1 MHSEVVREWL
11 QKAEEDYN
19 AVVKLEPAE
28 TPCVICFHCQQC
40 IEKYLKA
47 FLTACGE
54 IPPPTHNLIRLN
66 STATEYEKSL
76 DAIYDFL
83 EELNP
88 YSVAIRYPG
97 MSVTSEDAERAIEI
111 MNNLRLRLKDLI
123 DKVTNSEQK

>member
-1 MHSEVVREWL
+1 MHSEVFKEWL

-28 TPCVICFHCQQC
+28 TPYVICFHCQQC

-47 FLTACGE
+47 FLTVYGE
-54 IPPPTHNLIRLN
+54 VPPPTHNLIRLN
-66 STATEYEKSL
+66 SIATEYEKSL
-76 DAIYDFL
+76 DQIRDSL

-97 MSVTSEDAERAIEI
+97 IPVAPEDGEVAIEI
-111 MNNLRLRLKDLI
+111 MGDLRFKLKNSI
-123 DKVTNSEQK
+123 NKVVDYE

>member
-28 TPCVICFHCQQC
+28 TPYVICFHCQQC

-47 FLTACGE
+47 FLTARGE

-76 DAIYDFL
+76 DVIYDFL

-123 DKVTNSEQK
+123 DKVTNSK

>member
-19 AVVKLEPAE
+19 TVVKLEPAE
-28 TPCVICFHCQQC
+28 TPYVICFHCQQC

-47 FLTACGE
+47 FLTERGK

-76 DAIYDFL
+76 DAICDFL

-111 MNNLRLRLKDLI
+111 MNNLRLILKDLI
-123 DKVTNSEQK
+123 DKVANSK

>member
-28 TPCVICFHCQQC
+28 TPYVICFHCQQC

-47 FLTACGE
+47 FLTVYGE

-76 DAIYDFL
+76 DEIYDSL
-83 EELNP
+83 EELYP

-97 MSVTSEDAERAIEI
+97 IQVASEDAERAIEI
-111 MNNLRLRLKDLI
+111 MGELRLKLKNSI
-123 DKVTNSEQK
+123 DKVVNSE

>member
-19 AVVKLEPAE
+19 TVVKLEPAE
-28 TPCVICFHCQQC
+28 TPYVICFHCQQC

-47 FLTACGE
+47 YLTARGK

-76 DAIYDFL
+76 DAICDFL

-111 MNNLRLRLKDLI
+111 MNNLRLILKDLI
-123 DKVTNSEQK
+123 DKVANSK

>member
-19 AVVKLEPAE
+19 TVVKLEPAE
-28 TPCVICFHCQQC
+28 TPYVICFHCQQC

-47 FLTACGE
+47 FLTARGK

-123 DKVTNSEQK
+123 DKVMNSK